1 MTAQTA
7 AAARQQRGAFVVAF
21 MVVAGTAIS
30 SDLLKK
36 IKEFLPDNGRGHGRC
51 ERNGGC
57 GCGVLLLCLG
67 GRGGGVVCFT
77 HGASVGGSV
86 RTTYYQYVIE
96 TCRGHNY

>member
-1 MTAQTA
+1 MA

-36 IKEFLPDNGRGHGRC
+36 IKEFLPDNGGGHGRC

-57 GCGVLLLCLG
+57 CGVLLLCLG
-67 GRGGGVVCFT
+67 GGGG
-77 HGASVGGSV
+77 GGWCV
-86 RTTYYQYVIE
+86 LLMKQGWE
-96 TCRGHNY
+96 CAHNILPICNRDLQGS